1 MLIVA
6 AVSVTMYGC
15 LPAPGAI
22 WAILRTADVR
32 WVVAA
37 LAAQVVSQAAFAL
50 QQRHLLRAAGVTVS
64 PVTALAITYSR
75 SAISLVLPAG
85 SAVSAAYAVQQYR
98 RRGATAATAATVT
111 ALSLIAS
118 MTGLLAVCVLA
129 FGPTVLLT
137 WWHSASYEAIAAAVV
152 LISALITAI
161 RTRPRNP
168 RPAHPNHL
176 PSATDSSGQL
186 PSAANGA
193 ASLLSTMGG
202 GGPLPSQT
210 GGGDLLPSATGG
222 SGQLPSAAG
231 GAGLLL
237 SAMGGG
243 GSLPSQ
249 RGGGGLLPSAMGGG
263 GSLPSQRGGGGL
275 LPSATDDSGQQPS
288 AAGSGGSLLSVK
300 EGSGSLRAAWK
311 GGDSLLP
318 VGLASGAFRKLAAR
332 IRREWTAAVTAARSI
347 RPRDGATAVL
357 WSALNWA
364 ADAFCLVAAAQACD
378 LPAGWRTVGAAY
390 LVAQVVRQIPL
401 SPGGLGF
408 VEASLVT
415 ALSMGA
421 FPAVATAAVLGYR
434 LVSFWLILPVGLLT
448 YLGLR
453 RIPARPIGFSMAS
466 VLRPRVPAAL
476 VESSP

>member
-1 MLIVA
+1 MLTVA
-6 AVSVTMYGC
+6 AVSVTMYGR

-98 RRGATAATAATVT
+98 RRGATGATAATVT

-129 FGPTVLLT
+129 FGPTALLS

-152 LISALITAI
+152 LISALLTAI

-186 PSAANGA
+186 PSATNGA
-193 ASLLSTMGG
+193 ASLLSAMGD
-202 GGPLPSQT
+202 GGPLPFQT
-210 GGGDLLPSATGG
+210 GGGGLLPSVTGG
-222 SGQLPSAAG
+222 GGQLPSAAG
-231 GAGLLL
+231 
-237 SAMGGG
+237 
-243 GSLPSQ
+243 
-249 RGGGGLLPSAMGGG
+249 
-263 GSLPSQRGGGGL
+263 
-275 LPSATDDSGQQPS
+275 
-288 AAGSGGSLLSVK
+288 
-300 EGSGSLRAAWK
+300 
-311 GGDSLLP
+311 
-318 VGLASGAFRKLAAR
+318 SGAFRKLAAR

-364 ADAFCLVAAAQACD
+364 ADAFCLIAAAQACD